1 MKRKIKQTFHV
12 SDMIEQ
18 LVIYSHMLEMSE
30 DNREYDDEI
39 LEKSTK
45 IGLIL
50 MAGYPKEYFLP
61 QEIKFISDFMNK
73 IGKYASD
80 NGDYNEF

>member
-1 MKRKIKQTFHV
+1 MRKIKQTFHV

-18 LVIYSHMLEMSE
+18 LVIYSHMMGDEYE
-30 DNREYDDEI
+30 FDNEV

-50 MAGYPKEYFLP
+50 MAGYPPDYFLP
-61 QEIKFISDFMNK
+61 EERKFITEFMNK
-73 IGKYASD
+73 IGKYVNR